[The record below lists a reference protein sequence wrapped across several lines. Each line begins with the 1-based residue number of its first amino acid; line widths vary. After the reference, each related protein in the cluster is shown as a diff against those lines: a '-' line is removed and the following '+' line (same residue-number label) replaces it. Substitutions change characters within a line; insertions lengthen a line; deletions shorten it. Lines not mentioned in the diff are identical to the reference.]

1 MRDDE
6 KEAGGSRWG
15 LLSVLSVTSL
25 EAAELVPHEA
35 HALFL
40 GKIPWL
46 GAMTTRPSEAPK
58 MGKKSSL
65 KRIVVI
71 FPLKSQ
77 GW

>member
-6 KEAGGSRWG
+6 KEARGSRWG

-46 GAMTTRPSEAPK
+46 GAMTTGLLNHPK
-58 MGKKSSL
+58 WARNPHL
-65 KRIVVI
+65 KE
-71 FPLKSQ
+71 
-77 GW
+77 